1 MKKIQNDGKL
11 LLTIKEACQLA
22 GLCYN
27 TMHKILEE
35 PSCNFKKK
43 IGKRIYIYKPKFE
56 KWLEKNN

>member
-22 GLCYN
+22 GCCYN
-27 TMHKILEE
+27 TMHKVLED

-43 IGKRIYIYKPKFE
+43 IGTRIYI
-56 KWLEKNN
+56 